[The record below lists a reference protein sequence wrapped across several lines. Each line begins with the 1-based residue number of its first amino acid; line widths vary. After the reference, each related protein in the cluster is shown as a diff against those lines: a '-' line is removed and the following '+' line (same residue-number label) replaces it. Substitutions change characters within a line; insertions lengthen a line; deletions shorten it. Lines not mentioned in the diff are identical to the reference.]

1 MYVLSIPFYGTLCM
15 VKTHYVCVLPTCVTS
30 DSYNHTM
37 AKQFEWTHQ
46 GKAKT
51 AYTTDD
57 RTPLCT
63 SMMSDPTRSYAL
75 LPIERMIRY
84 IR

>member
-1 MYVLSIPFYGTLCM
+1 MF
-15 VKTHYVCVLPTCVTS
+15 KTHYVCVIPTCVTS
-30 DSYNHTM
+30 DSFNHTM
-37 AKQFEWTHQ
+37 AKPFKWTRQ

-57 RTPLCT
+57 RTPLWT